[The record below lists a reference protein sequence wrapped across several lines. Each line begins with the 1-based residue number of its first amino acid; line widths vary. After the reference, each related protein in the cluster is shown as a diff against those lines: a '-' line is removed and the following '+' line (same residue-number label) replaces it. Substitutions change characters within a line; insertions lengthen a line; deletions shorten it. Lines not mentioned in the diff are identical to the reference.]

1 MKGARQHRS
10 ISTRGISW
18 IHTVCLSVNTGG
30 SIQGRASRVAN
41 FCQEGALA
49 TCESASA
56 RELVLYPYR
65 RVAFSVKCAVCRVWV
80 RCGML
85 FIYLEPFDPHKQLYG
100 RCLCALVHAL
110 LNSPSSESRLVSR
123 KGKRSPV
130 ASSSGNGAG

>member
-1 MKGARQHRS
+1 MRKRGARE
-10 ISTRGISW
+10 
-18 IHTVCLSVNTGG
+18 
-30 SIQGRASRVAN
+30 RASLRLRIPTV
-41 FCQEGALA
+41 
-49 TCESASA
+49 ES
-56 RELVLYPYR
+56 R
-65 RVAFSVKCAVCRVWV
+65 RVAFSVKCAVCRVCV

-85 FIYLEPFDPHKQLYG
+85 LIYLEPFDPHKQLYG